1 MSHLLHGRAPGCSP
15 GGNRIIGEDKALAI
29 QIGPNDMV
37 TVRGSPEDVAG
48 AVKEINEVVEE
59 AKTDEIESGYVRHSF
74 CSTTGMY
81 GN

>member
-1 MSHLLHGRAPGCSP
+1 MLTR
-15 GGNRIIGEDKALAI
+15 GNRIIGEDKALAI
-29 QIGPNDMV
+29 QIGPNDTV

-74 CSTTGMY
+74 CLTTGMY

>member
-1 MSHLLHGRAPGCSP
+1 VLTR
-15 GGNRIIGEDKALAI
+15 GNRIIGEDKALAI
-29 QIGPNDMV
+29 QIGPNDTV

-74 CSTTGMY
+74 CLTTGMY